1 MRVTK
6 VSSALYRSLLSM
18 SDELETNSRS
28 IETLGQDVQGKASVR
43 ESQEKR
49 EWERRPRKCPDK
61 NGDKWELERIKRGW
75 MEKVSI
81 RNKKIQNDK
90 KETI

>member
-1 MRVTK
+1 
-6 VSSALYRSLLSM
+6 M
-18 SDELETNSRS
+18 SWRQIAGRLRH
-28 IETLGQDVQGKASVR
+28 SVR
-43 ESQEKR
+43 MCKGRRVCQESQEKR

-81 RNKKIQNDK
+81 RNKRYRLIKRK
-90 KETI
+90 RYRH

>member
-1 MRVTK
+1 MC
-6 VSSALYRSLLSM
+6 
-18 SDELETNSRS
+18 
-28 IETLGQDVQGKASVR
+28 Q